1 MKSINETLKKYSL
14 DQKQY
19 NDLIVYTNNT
29 NYGVIGS
36 IDESLS
42 KSPNECSFMFIDKF
56 IECSLSRD
64 CFSTNAQP
72 YWDYIYEAL
81 IRSHDYKKFLEVLK
95 NFIYKYTGWKENS
108 ANYIEYPYRVYQQEK
123 TKPIK
128 IFLTECELT
137 EKILKYIEQK
147 RYNNVDDSVLP
158 QELQQILNFF
168 NYYLSKIQVY
178 KPGTYEI
185 LIEPKYSERVTK
197 MVYEDYNGVLYHI
210 TEKKNIDRILK
221 RGLQLRGN
229 QNLYRYI
236 EPRINFILANTKKEL
251 DERVQKIIQQKNYTP
266 EECCILKIDL
276 KTGSKTPT
284 NKSSYSLDFYHD
296 SLYKENWSVYTY
308 GLVHPRFISVIN

>member
-1 MKSINETLKKYSL
+1 MKSITDELKIQSL

-19 NDLIVYTNNT
+19 NNLIVYTNNT

-56 IECSLSRD
+56 IECSLARD
-64 CFSTNAQP
+64 YFSTDSQP
-72 YWDYIYEAL
+72 YWDYIYETL
-81 IRSHDYKKFLEVLK
+81 IRSHDYKKFLQVLK
-95 NFIYKYTGWKENS
+95 KFIYKYTGWKEKS
-108 ANYIEYPYRVYQQEK
+108 TNYIEFPFRAYKQED
-123 TKPIK
+123 TKVIK

-158 QELQQILNFF
+158 HELQQILNFF

-178 KPGTYEI
+178 KSGTYEV

-197 MVYEDYNGVLYHI
+197 MVYEDYNGVLYHV
-210 TEKKNIDRILK
+210 TEKKNLDRILK
-221 RGLQLRGN
+221 RGLQLRGSK
-229 QNLYRYI
+229 NLYRYI
-236 EPRINFILANTKKEL
+236 EPRINFILAKNCEEL
-251 DERVQKIIQQKNYTP
+251 DERVQKIVQQKNFTP
-266 EECCILKIDL
+266 DEYCVLKIDL
-276 KTGSKTPT
+276 NTGAKTSA

-308 GLVHPRFISVIN
+308 GLIHPRFISTVN